1 MAFSPVSD
9 LRIVLLGK
17 NTTENSSVGN
27 FILGRSAFESEAPSA
42 DVELHIEREKGK
54 LQDREVTVVNDS
66 QLLIPDLFSSQITQT
81 VKEIVNLS
89 APGPHVIILILQQ
102 NHFTEEDRRRVKY
115 VLNEF
120 SDEAIKHT
128 IVLTEEEDINNDC
141 IHQLIQECGGGHL
154 QFDQQKSECQSEI
167 LKRIKK
173 ILKDEEVE
181 FLICDMYEETRETSA
196 DEEQSRSEGSVTT
209 EEENFYLEDCD
220 LEDFGHF
227 KQSNKE
233 KLDIAVQG
241 SILLPEAVCVL
252 AKLNV
257 VLCGR
262 DRGLKSSISR
272 LMLDQR
278 DKESELSSECVKLDG
293 EVDGRLITLVELP
306 ALTLLS
312 QKEEMRQSLR
322 CVSLCDPGVHVF
334 LFVIPDGP
342 LTDEDKTETEKFQKI
357 FSSEI
362 KNHIMVLIIQ
372 KSEHRTKGPNE
383 AMKAVIE
390 CFGGRH
396 HYLELNTQVSMLV
409 TKLEQMVE
417 ENDRRFI
424 STEAFLEAQMEKF
437 EETRKKLI
445 SLETQIQQKG
455 ND

>member
-1 MAFSPVSD
+1 MSD

-241 SILLPEAVCVL
+241 SILC
-252 AKLNV
+252 K
-257 VLCGR
+257 
-262 DRGLKSSISR
+262 IY
-272 LMLDQR
+272 
-278 DKESELSSECVKLDG
+278 
-293 EVDGRLITLVELP
+293 
-306 ALTLLS
+306 S
-312 QKEEMRQSLR
+312 QYY
-322 CVSLCDPGVHVF
+322 
-334 LFVIPDGP
+334 I
-342 LTDEDKTETEKFQKI
+342 
-357 FSSEI
+357 
-362 KNHIMVLIIQ
+362 
-372 KSEHRTKGPNE
+372 
-383 AMKAVIE
+383 
-390 CFGGRH
+390 
-396 HYLELNTQVSMLV
+396 
-409 TKLEQMVE
+409 
-417 ENDRRFI
+417 
-424 STEAFLEAQMEKF
+424 
-437 EETRKKLI
+437 
-445 SLETQIQQKG
+445 
-455 ND
+455 